1 MIADND
7 PEALDLAVL
16 DLGLEGHEIVGTAG
30 DGWGAVA
37 VCERERPDVL
47 VVDYR
52 MPPGI
57 DGLEVAERVLRDG
70 LADRVVLYTNYT
82 EGDLPRRATA
92 AGAQYLRKGDLTS
105 LRAAVR

>member
-16 DLGLEGHEIVGTAG
+16 DLSLEGHEIVGTAT
-30 DGWGAVA
+30 DGWAAVA
-37 VCERERPDVL
+37 VCEEERPDVL

-57 DGLEVAERVLRDG
+57 NGLEVARRVLRDG
-70 LADRVVLYTNYT
+70 LAGRVVLYTNYT
-82 EGDLPRRATA
+82 ESDLARRATA
-92 AGAQYLRKGDLTS
+92 AGCHYLLMGDLFS